1 MVEDHPLV
9 EDQPLR
15 AARPLIAER
24 KADFSSI
31 YIQPD
36 PREYFRV
43 LNGLGYQIPQQALPI
58 FRTVLA
64 ASRRERANRTVL
76 DVCCSY
82 GINSALLFSAEDPFA
97 VTARYADPS
106 LAAVTPG
113 ELAKGDFWRYAAGSR
128 DLRVVGLDVSREAI
142 RYATLA
148 GLLAAGWSENL
159 ERSAPYAA
167 LVAGLADV
175 GLIICTGG
183 VGYVGY
189 RTFGRLLAALPSP
202 EDLWLVVFVLRAFDY
217 APIAALL
224 GAYGLV
230 TEKLPGTFRQR
241 RFADAAEQ
249 EACLHDIEVRG
260 LDPSGKEADGW
271 YHAECFLTR
280 PAAEATRVPAAAL
293 IRPEEPQEGVEVVI
307 GE

>member
-1 MVEDHPLV
+1 MLEDHPFV
-9 EDQPLR
+9 EDRPPR
-15 AARPLIAER
+15 TERPLITEG
-24 KADFSSI
+24 KADFSWI
-31 YIQPD
+31 YTRPD

-43 LNGLGYQIPQQALPI
+43 LNRLDYQIPQHALPI
-58 FRTVLA
+58 FRAVLA
-64 ASRRERANRTVL
+64 ASRHEESDRTVL

-82 GINSALLFSAEDPFA
+82 GINSALLFSDEDPFA

-106 LAAVTPG
+106 LVAVTPG
-113 ELAKGDFWRYAAGSR
+113 ELADDDFWRYAPGKR
-128 DLRVVGLDVSREAI
+128 NLRVVGLDASEAAI

-148 GLLAAGWSENL
+148 GLLSAGWPENL
-159 ERSAPYAA
+159 ERSAPSAS
-167 LVAGLADV
+167 LVAGIADV

-183 VGYVGY
+183 VGYVGC

-202 EDLWLVVFVLRAFDY
+202 ENLWLAVFVLRVFDY

-224 GAYGLV
+224 SAYGLV
-230 TEKLPGTFRQR
+230 TEKLPGTFQQR
-241 RFADAAEQ
+241 RFADAAERQ
-249 EACLHDIEVRG
+249 ACLHDIRLRG

-280 PAAEATRVPAAAL
+280 PAAAARVPAAAL
-293 IRPEEPQEGVEVVI
+293 VKNMACAGNFIRP